1 MKLVALA
8 FLAAISVSA
17 CKGDCIPVA
26 CSDPA
31 ELTTTTWR
39 VSGSVVDASTGQGLP
54 HRVVQFDRFERTP
67 IWCRFCEYGA
77 CPFCKIHVTTFRLI
91 TDENGR
97 FYFSSQIPGMYDV
110 GTDAPK
116 SEHCDK
122 FISLGNLENQR
133 LEVKLALKRE
143 PCPIIL

>member
-1 MKLVALA
+1 
-8 FLAAISVSA
+8 
-17 CKGDCIPVA
+17 
-26 CSDPA
+26 
-31 ELTTTTWR
+31 
-39 VSGSVVDASTGQGLP
+39 
-54 HRVVQFDRFERTP
+54 
-67 IWCRFCEYGA
+67 
-77 CPFCKIHVTTFRLI
+77 VTTFRLI